1 MNPPE
6 PIHVFISSDQD
17 EFSELRARLQ
27 TSLESV
33 RVVNMVRVGE
43 QERGEPDERYLQK
56 LFHPEIVEYTRGGD
70 IEKKIADA
78 MKRSQLYVGL
88 FGKEFSERTRREF
101 LDAVNRGMT
110 TLVYYALP
118 SHTLKE
124 LQGSS
129 SKVYDFMMNEVKPR
143 TLIRGNYQRK
153 LIKTLAELEDEI
165 IVDLLAELTDMVR
178 QYHGVQKAVKGFQY

>member
-6 PIHVFISSDQD
+6 PIHVFISSDED

-27 TSLESV
+27 TTLESV
-33 RVVNMVRVGE
+33 RIVNMTKVGE
-43 QERGEPDERYLQK
+43 QERGQPDERYLQQ

-70 IEKKIADA
+70 IDKKIADA

-88 FGKEFSERTRREF
+88 FGKEFSERTKREF

-124 LQGSS
+124 LRGSS
-129 SKVYDFMMNEVKPR
+129 SKVYDFMMNEVKPK

-153 LIKTLAELEDEI
+153 LIKTLDELEDEI
-165 IVDLLAELTDMVR
+165 VVDLLAELTDMVR